1 MDCSPPGSFA
11 LEDSPGKNAGVG
23 CHALLQG
30 VLPKSGI
37 EPRSPAWQA
46 DSLPFEP
53 PGRPLL
59 NTYYWK
65 FTEGATKTH
74 KKTLSLTSRGSVAI
88 WENKTH
94 TK

>member
-46 DSLPFEP
+46 DSLPAEP
-53 PGRPLL
+53 PGKPSVKSYRSLKYRLRVHGMAAPSSA
-59 NTYYWK
+59 
-65 FTEGATKTH
+65 EGLGEVRQVDA
-74 KKTLSLTSRGSVAI
+74 VVC
-88 WENKTH
+88 
-94 TK
+94 